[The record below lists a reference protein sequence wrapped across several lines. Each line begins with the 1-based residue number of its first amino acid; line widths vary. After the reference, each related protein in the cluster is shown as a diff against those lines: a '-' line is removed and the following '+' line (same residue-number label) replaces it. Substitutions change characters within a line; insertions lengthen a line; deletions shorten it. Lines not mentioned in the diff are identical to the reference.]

1 MNLPFIAS
9 LVAFIRQHLLAL
21 AAVLLVILAAVGGY
35 SGWRYYQF
43 RQTAEFAFAQIKDA
57 LHPAKPTELAQC
69 INFDAISLPLAK
81 AIAEHYPFLKKGPNQ
96 LRDLSD
102 MIQVGLLKNPSR
114 KKLTNWCASEPPCTF
129 CRQTFLPSFLQ
140 P

>member
-1 MNLPFIAS
+1 MNLPFIAP

-35 SGWRYYQF
+35 SGLRYYQY
-43 RQTAEFAFAQIKDA
+43 RQTAEFAFVQIKDA
-57 LHPAKPTELAQC
+57 LHPAKPTELAQR

-81 AIAEHYPFLKKGPNQ
+81 AVAEHYPFLKKGPNQ

-102 MIQVGLLKNPSR
+102 MIQVGLLKQAR
-114 KKLTNWCASEPPCTF
+114 VKEEPVKE
-129 CRQTFLPSFLQ
+129 
-140 P
+140 